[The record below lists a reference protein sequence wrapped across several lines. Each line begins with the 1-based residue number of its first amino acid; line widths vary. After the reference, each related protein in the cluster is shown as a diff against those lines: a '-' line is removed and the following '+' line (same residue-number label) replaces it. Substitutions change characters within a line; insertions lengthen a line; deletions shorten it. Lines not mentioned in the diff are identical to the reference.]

1 MRLLAQEKGE
11 TMMRILLA
19 DDHEIVLEGIRT
31 ILGRAQRDWEIC
43 GEARNGRDAVEMVRT
58 LKPDVVVLDV
68 TMPMMSGLQAAKQI
82 AKFDEHCRILI
93 FTMHESTRLGAEVQQ
108 TGAHGFVLKSQ
119 AARDLVRAIDA
130 LLGGETFYGG
140 LPGEKTGKEKP
151 GGGPLFCQTVAFA

>member
-1 MRLLAQEKGE
+1 
-11 TMMRILLA
+11 MMRILLA

-58 LKPDVVVLDV
+58 LKPDLIVLDV

-82 AKFDEHCRILI
+82 ARFDEHCRILI
-93 FTMHESTRLGAEVQQ
+93 FTMHESAQLGAEGQQ

-130 LLGGETFYGG
+130 LLGGETFYGAAPEG
-140 LPGEKTGKEKP
+140 KAGKEKP
-151 GGGPLFCQTVAFA
+151 RGGPLFCHAVAFA

>member
-1 MRLLAQEKGE
+1 
-11 TMMRILLA
+11 MRILLA

-58 LKPDVVVLDV
+58 LKPDLIVLDV

-82 AKFDEHCRILI
+82 ARFDEHCRILI
-93 FTMHESTRLGAEVQQ
+93 FTMHESAQLGAEVQQ

-130 LLGGETFYGG
+130 LLGGETFYGAAPEG
-140 LPGEKTGKEKP
+140 KAGKEKP
-151 GGGPLFCQTVAFA
+151 RGGPLFCHAVAFA